1 MVIECSRPAAMRAVY
16 VTSGTSEGRS
26 GHGTALFAANLD
38 CAEAPLP
45 LYPSDVLEQRGPL
58 RLLHRLV
65 GGDLHQ
71 TDVV

>member
-38 CAEAPLP
+38 CAAAPLP
-45 LYPSDVLEQRGPL
+45 LYAGDVPKQRGRL
-58 RLLHRLV
+58 RLRHRLV
-65 GGDLHQ
+65 GDDLHQ
-71 TDVV
+71 NDII